1 MNPGYLWLTDAIQL
15 LTFFV
20 VGPVLAAAIAFSAWR
35 GKLQNAM
42 PERFRVLCVASGATA
57 FLLFAFAK
65 WINADVR
72 TPWYFLQVACVLFS
86 GLSFGIFMGCGPS
99 VLLHSWRSHKATRL
113 K

>member
-1 MNPGYLWLTDAIQL
+1 VNPVIWLTDAIQI

-20 VGPVLAAAIAFSAWR
+20 IGPVLAAAIAFSALR
-35 GKLQNAM
+35 GILQNAM

-57 FLLFAFAK
+57 FLRFAFAK

-86 GLSFGIFMGCGPS
+86 GLRFGVFMGCGAS
-99 VLLHSWRSHKATRL
+99 VLLRSSRWQ
-113 K
+113 